1 MTAAADE
8 LARDRRLWAMPGSRW
23 DRRVR
28 LLKRVLPIAA
38 GAIMV
43 ACLAWPLTARQ
54 EFSFVLSRDSVDK
67 ARERLRI
74 EQPMY
79 RGKDRRGRSFSIT
92 AARAVQRTSNTP
104 VVELTHVEARLVMD
118 EGVATAEAPAGRY
131 DLETE
136 TLKVTGP
143 VEFRRPDGFMLR
155 TGDVSVALDTR
166 KVTSDARVE
175 GRMPLGRFVADRL
188 DADMATRVVR
198 LSGNVKMRI
207 TQS

>member
-92 AARAVQRTSNTP
+92 AARAPSSAQRMS
-104 VVELTHVEARLVMD
+104 
-118 EGVATAEAPAGRY
+118 G
-131 DLETE
+131 
-136 TLKVTGP
+136 
-143 VEFRRPDGFMLR
+143 
-155 TGDVSVALDTR
+155 
-166 KVTSDARVE
+166 
-175 GRMPLGRFVADRL
+175 
-188 DADMATRVVR
+188 MATGR
-198 LSGNVKMRI
+198 LPLSASLPAALRR
-207 TQS
+207 